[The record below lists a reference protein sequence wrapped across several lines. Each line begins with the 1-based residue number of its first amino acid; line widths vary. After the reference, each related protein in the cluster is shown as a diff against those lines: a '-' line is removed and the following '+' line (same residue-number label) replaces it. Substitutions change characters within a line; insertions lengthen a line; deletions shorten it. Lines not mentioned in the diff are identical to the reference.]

1 MFWRKRSRKA
11 VLTSALTSTRTTLNR
26 LSEMIRRVDARRQY
40 LEEKVVEYLSAGRK
54 DLAERYAAEA
64 AQMRRLLRELRYMEA
79 AIERV
84 ALRIET
90 VLNGGEMLSVV
101 SSAIGVVEELK
112 NSSVA
117 AIPEVAL
124 ELNSVEESL
133 REAIGEAS
141 YPDAKVSY
149 HVTLDDE
156 ARKVLEE
163 ARVVAEDRVPTPG
176 KRGRKGLRGR

>member
-1 MFWRKRSRKA
+1 MFWRKKSRRV
-11 VLTSALTSTRTTLNR
+11 VLTSALTSTKTTLNR
-26 LSEMIRRVDARRQY
+26 LSEIIRRVDARRQY
-40 LEEKVVEYLSAGRK
+40 LEEKVVEHLSAGRK

-90 VLNGGEMLSVV
+90 VLNGGEVLSVV

-133 REAIGEAS
+133 REAIGETE
-141 YPDAKVSY
+141 YPGMQPSY
-149 HVTLDDE
+149 HVALDDE
-156 ARKVLEE
+156 ARRVLEE
-163 ARVVAEDRVPTPG
+163 AKLVADDRATGG
-176 KRGRKGLRGR
+176 KRPKKRG

>member
-26 LSEMIRRVDARRQY
+26 LSEMIRRVDARRRY
-40 LEEKVVEYLSAGRK
+40 LEEKVVEHLSAGRK

-90 VLNGGEMLSVV
+90 VLNGGEVLSVV
-101 SSAIGVVEELK
+101 GSAIGVVEELK

-124 ELNSVEESL
+124 ELNNVEESL

-141 YPDAKVSY
+141 YPDANISY
-149 HVTLDDE
+149 HVALDDE
-156 ARKVLEE
+156 ARRVLEE
-163 ARVVAEDRVPTPG
+163 AKVVADDRTSTPG
-176 KRGRKGLRGR
+176 KRRRES